1 MLSDIKKLMFAQV
14 VKENRRNKL
23 TLLLS
28 FLSETKEIK
37 YKPGTYIFKSAVMC
51 LGKIGSFS
59 SDKGQ

>member
-1 MLSDIKKLMFAQV
+1 MFAQV